1 MFSVFVFLVVFDN
14 LLSVSDC
21 LCLAVN
27 VFNKIVDVFKLFL
40 LFFKEWFTAEF
51 DVFSDSSVPLV
62 SSSELL
68 PGMNSAPVGSFPK
81 FSSGFSENLVGG
93 LLILPDRVVCSAVLL
108 VVFALLLA
116 GALGKGLLPFS
127 CYY

>member
-1 MFSVFVFLVVFDN
+1 MS
-14 LLSVSDC
+14 S
-21 LCLAVN
+21 
-27 VFNKIVDVFKLFL
+27 
-40 LFFKEWFTAEF
+40 
-51 DVFSDSSVPLV
+51 SDSSVSLV

-68 PGMNSAPVGSFPK
+68 PGMDSAPVGSFPK

-108 VVFALLLA
+108 VVRALLLA
-116 GALGKGLLPFS
+116 CALGKGLLAFS